1 MKTLA
6 ITTAAAAVAFG
17 GMAWSVPGD
26 SSAQAQSRVAP
37 RGSYA
42 QSCSGAYVNQGRL
55 YADCRDMRGQ
65 MRGTSIELNRCV
77 DAEIV
82 NDDGRLVCGR
92 HRGDIEQGRPGQ
104 GGGWGGG
111 GRPGEG
117 GGWGGGGRPGGGWD
131 NGGGWG
137 RQSITV
143 YRDSNYRGDSR
154 SFNGEI
160 EDLKQSGLNDV
171 ISSMRLRGA
180 WEVCEHSYYRG
191 RCQVFNSDVSSL
203 TQYGLNDRISSMRPA
218 RGGGGRY

>member
-6 ITTAAAAVAFG
+6 ITTAAAAVALG
-17 GMAWSVPGD
+17 GMAWSVPSD
-26 SSAQAQSRVAP
+26 SSAQVQTRVAP

-42 QSCSGAYVNQGRL
+42 QSCSGSYVNQGRL
-55 YADCRDMRGQ
+55 YADCRDLRGQ
-65 MRGTSIELNRCV
+65 MRGTSIELNRCA
-77 DAEIV
+77 DADIG

-111 GRPGEG
+111 RP
-117 GGWGGGGRPGGGWD
+117 PGGGWN
-131 NGGGWG
+131 NGGSWGNG

-154 SFNGEI
+154 SFNGEV
-160 EDLKQSGLNDV
+160 EDLKQAGLNDV

-191 RCQVFNSDVSSL
+191 RCQVFNNDVTSL
-203 TQYGLNDRISSMRPA
+203 TQFGLNDRISSLRPA

>member
-1 MKTLA
+1 MKTIA
-6 ITTAAAAVAFG
+6 ITSAAVLAFG
-17 GMAWSVPGD
+17 GLAVGVPSE

-65 MRGTSIELNRCV
+65 IRGTSIELNRCSNN
-77 DAEIV
+77 EIV

-92 HRGDIEQGRPGQ
+92 HRGDIEDGRPGQ
-104 GGGWGGG
+104 GGGWGNG
-111 GRPGEG
+111 GRPPG
-117 GGWGGGGRPGGGWD
+117 GGWGGG
-131 NGGGWG
+131 NGGWG

-143 YRDSNYRGDSR
+143 FRDSNYRGDSR
-154 SFNGEI
+154 TFNGEV
-160 EDLKQSGLNDV
+160 EDLKQAGMNDV
-171 ISSMRLRGA
+171 ASSLRLRGR

-191 RCQVFNSDVSSL
+191 RCQVFDSDVNDL
-203 TQYGLNDRISSMRPA
+203 VRFGLNDRISSIRPA